1 MTDPNI
7 ADIAAPLP
15 HGTTSVLRGS
25 TFALSDER
33 GDVVPGGVWGVFHED
48 TRMLSEFAMEVDGRR
63 PFLLSSAKTA
73 PHAARIFTALRDRPT
88 GGLSIMRR
96 RVVSER
102 VLEDITVHSHR
113 QGASQVTL
121 RLRFAADFA
130 DVFEVK
136 SGSVPSTGTELE
148 RLGGGQGG
156 LRFRTTRPGVDR
168 STVVSFSEPP
178 TLEDGEATFLVDL
191 PAGGS
196 WNVRITV
203 GFEGCATAHRPA
215 VPDAAAEVDEPE
227 LAAARDMERWFS
239 SFPVLRASSDT
250 LERMYRQAIEDL
262 AALRLTIQ
270 PNGEPLTLPAAGLPW
285 FMTIFGRDTL
295 ITAYEALPFAPR
307 LAEGALGALAR
318 LQGARV
324 DERHDEEPGKILHE
338 IRSGPLTVSGALPY
352 DPYYGTVDATPL
364 WLVLLSEHERWTGD
378 ASVVDDLW
386 PNTSRAL
393 AWIDD
398 NLARSVTGYVEYR
411 TRSPVGLANQGW
423 KDSWDAVSFHD
434 GTLAEA
440 PIALVE
446 VQGYVFD
453 AWRRTAD
460 LAGRVM
466 GDRALE
472 RELLER
478 ANRLER
484 TFHDDFWLEERG
496 GFYAMGLDA
505 DRRRIDTMTSNMG
518 HLLWSGLVPPER
530 LPAIVEQLFSPSMWS
545 GWGVRTLSA
554 DEASYDPVGYHV
566 GSVWPHDNALI
577 ADGLGRWGSWD
588 DARRIARAMI
598 TAAGQQEARLP
609 EAIAGYDRAES
620 IFPVRYPMAS
630 SPQAWA
636 TASTFVWIRS
646 MLGLQAHDEP
656 EWSGGDDRSGW
667 ISLEGVAIRGER
679 IDIRVGEPPG

>member
-7 ADIAAPLP
+7 ADVAVPLP

-33 GDVVPGGVWGVFHED
+33 GDVVPGGVWGVFHDD
-48 TRMLSEFAMEVDGRR
+48 TRVLSEFTMEVDGRR
-63 PFLLSSAKTA
+63 PFLLSNGKTA
-73 PHAARIFTALRDRPT
+73 PHAARFFTALRDRPT
-88 GGLSIMRR
+88 GGLSITRR
-96 RVVSER
+96 RVVSDR
-102 VLEDITVHSHR
+102 VLEDVTVHSHR
-113 QGASQVTL
+113 RSASRVEL
-121 RLRFAADFA
+121 RFRFAADFA

-136 SGSVPSTGTELE
+136 SSSIPDAGTELE
-148 RLGGGQGG
+148 HLGHGSGF
-156 LRFRTTRPGVDR
+156 RFRTTRPGVDR
-168 STVVSFSEPP
+168 STIVSFSEPP
-178 TLEDGEATFLVDL
+178 ALQDGVASFLVDL
-191 PAGGS
+191 PGGS
-196 WNVRITV
+196 TWNVRISL
-203 GFEGCATAHRPA
+203 GFEGCATPHETAGD
-215 VPDAAAEVDEPE
+215 VAAAVDEPE
-227 LAAARDMERWFS
+227 LAAARDMQRWVT

-250 LERMYRQAIEDL
+250 LVRMYRQAIEDL

-295 ITAYEALPFAPR
+295 LTAYEALPFAPR
-307 LAEGALGALAR
+307 LAEGALRALAR
-318 LQGARV
+318 LQGTRV

-364 WLVLLSEHERWTGD
+364 WLILLSEYERWTGD
-378 ASVVDDLW
+378 ASLVEDLW
-386 PNTSRAL
+386 PNAERAL
-393 AWIDD
+393 AWIDE
-398 NLARSVTGYVEYR
+398 NLAASVTGYVEYR

-453 AWRRTAD
+453 AWKRMAD
-460 LAGRVM
+460 LAGRVW
-466 GDRALE
+466 GDRARE
-472 RELLER
+472 RDLLER
-478 ANRLER
+478 AARLER
-484 TFHDDFWLEERG
+484 TFHRDFWLEERG

-505 DRRRIDTMTSNMG
+505 DRRRIDAMTSNMG
-518 HLLWSGLVPPER
+518 HLLWSGLVAPER
-530 LPAIVEQLFSPSMWS
+530 VPIVVEQLFSPSMWS

-554 DEASYDPVGYHV
+554 DDVSYDPVGYHV
-566 GSVWPHDNALI
+566 GSVWPHDNAVI
-577 ADGLGRWGSWD
+577 ADGLGRSGSWNE
-588 DARRIARAMI
+588 ARRIARAMV
-598 TAAGQQEARLP
+598 TAAGHQEARLP

-620 IFPVRYPMAS
+620 ILPVRYPMAS

-667 ISLEGVAIRGER
+667 ISLEGVTIRGER
-679 IDIRVGEPPG
+679 IEIRTGEPPS